1 MDSRE
6 IWPPGIIDAGAW
18 SAGEINRVSI
28 LAEREVSC
36 FFFLRFLAMVPLD
49 RLWVWSVKNLI
60 NVIRTL
66 LLFFFFSF
74 FLTVSR
80 VGYVCLGIIYK
91 WISFGGDDE
100 MGLDRSMKILKLNI
114 ILNFNSFEINRT
126 FPSDFYTNYYN
137 IIIIIFV
144 QYKYKYILKVEIKNK
159 NYYQFF
165 LFYKSEILNLIDC
178 YILEL

>member
-1 MDSRE
+1 M
-6 IWPPGIIDAGAW
+6 
-18 SAGEINRVSI
+18 
-28 LAEREVSC
+28 
-36 FFFLRFLAMVPLD
+36 
-49 RLWVWSVKNLI
+49 
-60 NVIRTL
+60 
-66 LLFFFFSF
+66 
-74 FLTVSR
+74 
-80 VGYVCLGIIYK
+80 
-91 WISFGGDDE
+91 DDE

-144 QYKYKYILKVEIKNK
+144 QYKYKYILKIEIKNK

-165 LFYKSEILNLIDC
+165 LFYKTVILNLIDC